1 MIQFINFLKGSFLQ
15 KMIAALIAS
24 LLSLNLA
31 FNTALNG
38 GKTELDPGD
47 YKNVILLIGDGMG
60 FNHIDWM
67 EEEYGIDEA
76 YMFAMTE
83 VHGKS
88 QTRSSSAAV
97 TDSAAG
103 GTALACATRTT
114 NGALGV
120 FPQDQF
126 GVAYV
131 AMNLCELAHSYGKM
145 TGVVTSDY
153 NSGATP
159 ASFSAHV
166 YDRGEDAEITRQQ
179 IEDSEID
186 LIWAQD
192 NGLVTDEWA
201 NEYGWTL
208 VNDNAEFE
216 ALEEG
221 ERSFGAFAGELWNSN
236 TGADV
241 PNLSTLTAN
250 AIDML
255 DDDEDGFFLMVE
267 GAHID
272 KHSHSNDEKNM
283 KIAAKEFDL
292 AVKAALEFAEADGDT
307 LVVITADH
315 ETGAIKPDGDSFKF
329 TSGSHSAADVPLLVY
344 GSDNFVVSGEAIKN
358 KEVSRRLAMAM
369 GAAPDE
375 FPVAVKAVK

>member
-1 MIQFINFLKGSFLQ
+1 MTNFVNFLKASFF
-15 KMIAALIAS
+15 KKVIAAIMVS
-24 LLSLNLA
+24 LLGINLSV
-31 FNTALNG
+31 NTSVNG

-60 FNHIDWM
+60 FYHIDWM
-67 EEEYGIDEA
+67 EKEYGIEEA
-76 YMFAMTE
+76 NMFAMTTT
-83 VHGKS
+83 HGKS

-103 GTALACATRTT
+103 GTALACAIRTT
-114 NGALGV
+114 NGAIGV
-120 FPQDQF
+120 FPQDQL

-131 AMNLCELAHSYGKM
+131 PMNLCELAKSYGKM
-145 TGVVTSDY
+145 SGVVTSDY

-241 PNLSTLTAN
+241 PNLSTLTTK

-272 KHSHSNDEKNM
+272 KHSHSNDKDNM
-283 KIAAKEFDL
+283 VKAAYEFDL
-292 AVKAALEFAEADGDT
+292 AVKAALDFAKADGDT
-307 LVVITADH
+307 LVIITADH
-315 ETGAIKPDGDSFKF
+315 ETGAIRPDGDGFKY

-344 GSDNFVVSGEAIKN
+344 GSDNFVVNGEAIKN
-358 KEVSRRLAMAM
+358 KEVSRRIAMAM
-369 GAAPDE
+369 GAAPDA
-375 FPVAVKAVK
+375 FPVAVKQ

>member
-1 MIQFINFLKGSFLQ
+1 MLQFANFIKGSFLQ
-15 KMIAALIAS
+15 KVIAAIMAS
-24 LLSLNLA
+24 LLSMNLA

-47 YKNVILLIGDGMG
+47 YDNVILMIGDGMG

-67 EEEYGIDEA
+67 EKEYGIDEA
-76 YMFAMTE
+76 YMFSMTE
-83 VHGKS
+83 SHGKS
-88 QTRSSSAAV
+88 QTRSSNNVV

-103 GTALACATRTT
+103 ATALSCAVRTN
-114 NGALGV
+114 NGAIGV
-120 FPQDQF
+120 FAQDAF

-131 AMNLCELAHSYGKM
+131 PMNLSELAHSYGKM
-145 TGVVTSDY
+145 TGIVTSDT
-153 NSGATP
+153 NHGATP
-159 ASFSAHV
+159 GGFSAHV
-166 YDRGEDAEITRQQ
+166 YDRDESEEITRQQ
-179 IEDSEID
+179 IEESDLD
-186 LIWAQD
+186 LIWSASS
-192 NGLVTDEWA
+192 GLVDDAYA

-208 VNDNAEFE
+208 VDTLAEFE

-221 ERSFGAFAGELWNSN
+221 TRSFGQFAGEIWNEN
-236 TGADV
+236 TGADS
-241 PNLSTLTAN
+241 PNLSTLTAK

-272 KHSHSNDEKNM
+272 KHSHSNEEKNM
-283 KIAAKEFDL
+283 KIAAKEFDM
-292 AVKAALEFAEADGDT
+292 AVKAAIEFAKADGNT

-344 GSDNFVVSGEAIKN
+344 GSDNFVLTGEAIKN

-375 FPVAVKAVK
+375 FPAAVKAIN

>member
-1 MIQFINFLKGSFLQ
+1 MANSFYALRGTAFA
-15 KMIAALIAS
+15 KVIAVLISA

-31 FNTALNG
+31 MNSILYSGEEA
-38 GKTELDPGD
+38 DPGD

-60 FNHIDWM
+60 FNHLYWM
-67 EEEYGIDEA
+67 EQKYGVDANIFTMA
-76 YMFAMTE
+76 QYVGGSKT
-83 VHGKS
+83 
-88 QTRSSSAAV
+88 QSSSAYV

-103 GTALACATRTT
+103 GTALACGTRTT

-126 GVAYV
+126 GVTYV
-131 AMNLCELAHSYGKM
+131 AMNLCELAQSYGKM
-145 TGVVTSDY
+145 TGVVTSDD

-159 ASFSAHV
+159 SSFSAHV
-166 YDRGEDAEITRQQ
+166 YDRDEKEEITRQQ
-179 IEDSEID
+179 IEESGID
-186 LIWAQD
+186 LIWAHN
-192 NGLVTDEWA
+192 NGLVTDDWA

-208 VNDNAEFE
+208 VNNNAEFA

-221 ERSFGAFAGELWNSN
+221 ERSFGAFDGNLWNTD
-236 TGADV
+236 TGADS
-241 PNLSTLTAN
+241 PNLSTLTEK

-272 KHSHSNDEKNM
+272 KHSHNQDPENM
-283 KIAAKEFDL
+283 LPSAYEFDQ
-292 AVKAALEFAEADGDT
+292 ACRIALEYAAEREDT

-315 ETGAIKPDGDSFKF
+315 ETGAISLEDDGSFQYN
-329 TSGSHSAADVPLLVY
+329 SGSHSGVVVPLAIY
-344 GSDNFVVSGEAIKN
+344 GSDNFVQDGEHIKN
-358 KEVSRRLAMAM
+358 KEVSRRIAMAM

-375 FPVAVKAVK
+375 FPYAVKQ

>member
-1 MIQFINFLKGSFLQ
+1 MINFVNFLKGSIL
-15 KMIAALIAS
+15 KKVIAAIMVA
-24 LLSLNLA
+24 LLGLNLTA
-31 FNTALNG
+31 NTSVNG

-60 FNHIDWM
+60 FYHIDWM
-67 EEEYGIDEA
+67 EQEYGIEEA
-76 YMFAMTE
+76 NMFAMTTT
-83 VHGKS
+83 HGMS

-103 GTALACATRTT
+103 GTALACGIRTT
-114 NGALGV
+114 NGAIGV
-120 FPQDQF
+120 FPQDQL

-131 AMNLCELAHSYGKM
+131 PMNLCELAKSYGKM
-145 TGVVTSDY
+145 AGVVTSDY

-159 ASFSAHV
+159 SAFSAHV

-179 IEDSEID
+179 IEDSELD
-186 LIWAQD
+186 LIWAKD
-192 NGLVTDEWA
+192 NGLVTDDWA
-201 NEYGWTL
+201 NDYGWTL

-221 ERSFGAFAGELWNSN
+221 ERSFGAFAGELWNTD

-241 PNLSTLTAN
+241 PNLSTLTTK

-272 KHSHSNDEKNM
+272 KHSHDNDYANM
-283 KIAAKEFDL
+283 VKAAYEFDM
-292 AVKAALEFAEADGDT
+292 AVKAAIEYAMADGET
-307 LVVITADH
+307 LVIITADH
-315 ETGAIKPDGDSFKF
+315 ETGAITPDGDGFKY
-329 TSGSHSAADVPLLVY
+329 TSGSHSAANVPLLVY
-344 GSDNFVVSGEAIKN
+344 GSDNFVVNGEAIKN
-358 KEVSRRLAMAM
+358 KEVSRRIAMAM
-369 GAAPDE
+369 GAAPE
-375 FPVAVKAVK
+375 AFPVSVKQ